1 MTPHELVAILDK
13 HERWLAKKPGGVRA
27 NLAMIDLQ
35 GMHLAGSTLK
45 SCKLSGAIMTGCD
58 MTKAN
63 LSYSECSPLT

>member
-35 GMHLAGSTLK
+35 GMHLAGSTLSPA
-45 SCKLSGAIMTGCD
+45 SCRAPS
-58 MTKAN
+58 
-63 LSYSECSPLT
+63 